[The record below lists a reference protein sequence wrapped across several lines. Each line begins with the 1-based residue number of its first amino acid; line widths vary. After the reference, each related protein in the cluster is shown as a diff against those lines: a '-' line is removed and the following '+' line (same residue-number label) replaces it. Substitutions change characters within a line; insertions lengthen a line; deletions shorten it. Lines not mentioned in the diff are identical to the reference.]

1 MSSYLNELKQDIWAM
16 EPRRL
21 EALLAKAEELNGQI
35 PNVEARDRLSKTE
48 LKGSTAYISVKGAL
62 MKSVPRWMSYWG
74 IDATSYQDIKTDI
87 EAAVLDKRV
96 ESIVLDIE
104 SPGGQV
110 AGIHDAADAIF
121 EARKTKPVKAYIED
135 LCASAAYWLAAQ
147 ADEIVASQ
155 DAMVGSIGVYSVHID
170 SSARAEKQGFKVHVV
185 RSGDHKGMGIPGD
198 EITEGQIA
206 SAQRIVDGLA
216 ESFMSAVGRGR
227 GLERADVQLRATG
240 EVWLAQRAVELGL
253 VDRVSSRSTAFK
265 SSSNNRAKAVHKKE
279 FAMSEQQ
286 ENDGALALEKYR
298 AEERKRTESIRAAFS
313 DDPAFAMDQIT
324 AGSSL
329 IEAKAAYADKL
340 IEDRKAEREQHK
352 AQLAEKEEAL
362 AQAKASAELS
372 RSNPPIAAANANSAL
387 VAGGGGGFVAQ
398 AKVMAR
404 EQGCSLRAAMS
415 AISKTQPDLHA
426 EFVTASREIG
436 KKQGKTRA

>member
-1 MSSYLNELKQDIWAM
+1 MSSFLNELKRDVWAM
-16 EPRRL
+16 EPGRL
-21 EALLAKAEELNGQI
+21 EALLLRAEEASSKVQ
-35 PNVEARDRLSKTE
+35 VFEARDRLSKTE
-48 LKGSTAYISVKGAL
+48 VKGSIAYIPVKGTL
-62 MKSVPRWMSYWG
+62 MKTVPSWMAYWG
-74 IDATSYQDIKTDI
+74 IDATSYQDLKTDI
-87 EAAVLDKRV
+87 DAAVKDKRI

-121 EARKTKPVKAYIED
+121 EARKSKPVKAYIQD

-147 ADEIVASQ
+147 ADEIVANQ
-155 DAMVGSIGVYSVHID
+155 DAMVGSIGVYSVHTD

-198 EITEGQIA
+198 EITESQIA

-216 ESFMSAVGRGR
+216 ESFISAVGRGR
-227 GLERADVQLRATG
+227 SMERADVQLRASG
-240 EVWLAQRAVELGL
+240 EVWLSSKAVELGL
-253 VDRVSSRSTAFK
+253 VDRVASRSAAFK
-265 SSSNNRAKAVHKKE
+265 SSNNNRAKVAQAKE
-279 FAMSEQQ
+279 VAMSDQ
-286 ENDGALALEKYR
+286 NDDGALALEKYR
-298 AEERKRTESIRAAFS
+298 AEERKRIESITAQFK
-313 DDPAFAMDQIT
+313 DDPTFAMEQI
-324 AGSSL
+324 ASGSSL
-329 IEAKAAYADKL
+329 IEAKAAFADKL
-340 IEDRKAEREQHK
+340 MEDRKVEREQHA
-352 AQLAEKEEAL
+352 AQLAEKDEAL
-362 AQAKASAELS
+362 VKAKADAELS
-372 RSNPPIAAANANSAL
+372 RSNPPITASSASSAL